1 MDLSEASCAGSNE
14 KDSGSIN
21 YSMKMTSI
29 QFLFFNT
36 DYWRVM
42 TEKSTIFMNFL
53 CSIKERISAIIFEF
67 IASFSEIIVNSF
79 SFLMK
84 NFYSF
89 KRIYVPFIL
98 THDFLFT
105 HPQKRA

>member
-1 MDLSEASCAGSNE
+1 
-14 KDSGSIN
+14 
-21 YSMKMTSI
+21 
-29 QFLFFNT
+29 
-36 DYWRVM
+36 
-42 TEKSTIFMNFL
+42 MNFL